1 MYWYREERVEWDKHE
16 IRWSTI
22 KRTFELYQGHR
33 KVNPVKSLFFR
44 ESVLFKRLPV
54 LCVEKSCF
62 SDTAL
67 AEVII
72 RNLLD
77 RDNLV
82 TRECQNIS
90 FFFLKPK
97 TSTVLT
103 NYPFPSRQQL
113 ENKSIATTP
122 FSEYR
127 HNVAL
132 SLFPSLSLKREC
144 LRVCHM

>member
-90 FFFLKPK
+90 FFF
-97 TSTVLT
+97 
-103 NYPFPSRQQL
+103 
-113 ENKSIATTP
+113 
-122 FSEYR
+122 
-127 HNVAL
+127 
-132 SLFPSLSLKREC
+132 
-144 LRVCHM
+144 